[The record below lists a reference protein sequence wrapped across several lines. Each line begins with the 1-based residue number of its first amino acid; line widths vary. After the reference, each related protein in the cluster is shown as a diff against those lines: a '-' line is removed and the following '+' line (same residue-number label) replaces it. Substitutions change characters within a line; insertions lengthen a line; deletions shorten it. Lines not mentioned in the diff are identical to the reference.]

1 MRIAKHNLSPNC
13 ATQRTVIRRAFG
25 IAILPLLIAASLPAA
40 PKKPNFSGDWEMDTM
55 KSQLR
60 LTKWNS
66 LALTVEHQEP
76 KLNIKVTLKYPQ
88 GSDYSYQIPLTT
100 DGKQASVDMGKN
112 VRVYRANWLG
122 AKLVIKWN
130 EDGARTE
137 TWTLAQ
143 DGKTLTIIGSAKLT
157 SGEAERW
164 NYVMFKK

>member
-1 MRIAKHNLSPNC
+1 MRIAKHNLSPNG
-13 ATQRTVIRRAFG
+13 AARLPFIKRAFG

-40 PKKPNFSGDWEMDTM
+40 PKRPNFSGAWEMDTV

-60 LTKWNS
+60 PTKWNS
-66 LALTVEHQEP
+66 LALAVEHQEP
-76 KLNIKVTLKYPQ
+76 KLNIKVALKYPQ
-88 GSDYSYQIPLTT
+88 GPDYSYQIPLTT
-100 DGKQASVDMGKN
+100 DGKEASVDMGKN

-137 TWTLAQ
+137 TWALAQ

-157 SGEAERW
+157 GGGAERW
-164 NYVMFKK
+164 KYVMVKK